1 MSRQAAEVGPPESEM
16 LKQGHHV
23 HSSQVA
29 GEHFYME
36 AVKLARQAMFDWLD
50 ETLG

>member
-16 LKQGHHV
+16 PNRVITL
-23 HSSQVA
+23 HSSQGA